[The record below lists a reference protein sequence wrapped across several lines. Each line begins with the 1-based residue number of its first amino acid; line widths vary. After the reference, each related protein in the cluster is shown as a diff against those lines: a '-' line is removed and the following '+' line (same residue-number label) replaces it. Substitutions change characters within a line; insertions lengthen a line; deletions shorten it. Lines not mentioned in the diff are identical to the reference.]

1 MTLYSFL
8 GPRARPSRVAA
19 RRLCLFGLGAL
30 LWCVVA
36 FRARADE
43 APAVACGSEASVLV
57 RFVGAGWPPELVRDT
72 RDDLRAGLRVRGIG
86 LCSAEDPITI
96 LPVAT
101 VLLHWN
107 PFDAP
112 LVSVEVQDELTNK
125 RVLRD
130 LRLATIANDA
140 RALALAQAADE
151 LLRASW
157 VELRL
162 QDAPQPVRPPPQV
175 VQETV
180 QLPVVQSG
188 ASGPTK
194 VLGARFAAE
203 SYGGGLRLLG
213 ADAYMAFWLAD
224 QLGLQVAIG
233 ARASSRIQAPHG
245 SIDASALT
253 ASAGL
258 MAAVWPREARFNVL
272 LNAVVHVGE
281 LALTGRGN
289 MVNVRSQ
296 SQMAFIASA
305 RLDVMAVVRLTE
317 GLQVE
322 LGLGPGV
329 SLRAASAFDTEA
341 SIISTRGLE
350 LHATL
355 GLGGRL

>member
-1 MTLYSFL
+1 M
-8 GPRARPSRVAA
+8 
-19 RRLCLFGLGAL
+19 
-30 LWCVVA
+30 
-36 FRARADE
+36 
-43 APAVACGSEASVLV
+43 ACGSEASVLV
-57 RFVGAGWPPELVRDT
+57 RFLGAGWPAELARDT

-86 LCSAEDPITI
+86 LCSAEDTVTTP
-96 LPVAT
+96 LVAT

-130 LRLATIANDA
+130 LRLATIAPDA

-157 VELRL
+157 IELRL
-162 QDAPQPVRPPPQV
+162 QDAPEPARPAPQV
-175 VQETV
+175 VKETV
-180 QLPVVQSG
+180 QLPVIQSTPQ
-188 ASGPTK
+188 SQPK

-203 SYGGGLRLLG
+203 IYGGGLSLVG
-213 ADAYMAFWLAD
+213 ADAYIAFWLAEH
-224 QLGLQVAIG
+224 LGLSVSIG
-233 ARASSRIQAPHG
+233 ARASARIQAPHG

-258 MAAVWPREARFNVL
+258 MVALWPRDARFNVL
-272 LNAVVHVGE
+272 LNGVVHVGE

-305 RLDVMAVVRLTE
+305 RLDVMSVLRLTD
-317 GLQVE
+317 GLQIE
-322 LGLGPGV
+322 LGLGPGG
-329 SLRAASAFDTEA
+329 SLRAASAYDSAT
-341 SIISTRGLE
+341 SVISTRGLE
-350 LHATL
+350 LHGTL

>member
-1 MTLYSFL
+1 
-8 GPRARPSRVAA
+8 
-19 RRLCLFGLGAL
+19 
-30 LWCVVA
+30 
-36 FRARADE
+36 
-43 APAVACGSEASVLV
+43 VACGSEASVLI
-57 RFVGAGWPPELVRDT
+57 RFLGEGWPAELARDT

-86 LCSAEDPITI
+86 LCTAEDTITTP
-96 LPVAT
+96 PVAT
-101 VLLHWN
+101 VVLHWN

-130 LRLATIANDA
+130 LRLATIAPDA

-162 QDAPQPVRPPPQV
+162 QDAPEPARPAPQV

-180 QLPVVQSG
+180 QLPSVGSAPQ
-188 ASGPTK
+188 PQTK
-194 VLGARFAAE
+194 VLGARFAGE
-203 SYGGGLRLLG
+203 IYGGGLRLLG
-213 ADAYMAFWLAD
+213 ADAFITFWLAD
-224 QLGLQVAIG
+224 HIALSVAIG
-233 ARASSRIQAPHG
+233 ARASERIQAPHG

-258 MAAVWPREARFNVL
+258 MVALWPRDARFNVL
-272 LNAVVHVGE
+272 INAIAHVGE

-296 SQMAFIASA
+296 SQMAFIASG
-305 RLDVMAVVRLTE
+305 RLDVTSVLRLTE
-317 GLQVE
+317 GLQIE
-322 LGLGPGV
+322 LGLGPGA
-329 SLRAASAFDTEA
+329 SLRAASAFDTE
-341 SIISTRGLE
+341 SSVISTRGLE
-350 LHATL
+350 LHGTL